1 MQNIGKI
8 ADDLGLKPE
17 HVLPYGHYKAKISL
31 DALSGDALS
40 GDALSGDS
48 LSKGA
53 SGRGKLIVVTGITP
67 TPAGEGKTT
76 TAIGLTQGMGRL
88 GHKVTV
94 NLREPTLGPIFG
106 IKGGGT
112 GGGMARIV
120 PEDEINIHFT
130 GDAHAVASA
139 HNLLAALVDNA
150 VFRNAVPGLDASGI
164 HWTRVTDASDRG
176 LRQVLTGVGAPI
188 GGAGTY
194 GPLREARFDIVSAS
208 EIMAILALAD
218 GPDDLRE
225 RISRIVVGV
234 TRNGE
239 PVSVAGLGVQGALM
253 TLLHQTV
260 MPNLVQT
267 LEGQPALVHAGPF
280 GNIAHGCSSILAD
293 RMALSYADY
302 VITEAGFASDLGFEK
317 FMHIKTRPRP
327 GYDSGLMPS
336 AAVLVAS
343 ARALK
348 WHGGARRRDLNR
360 PNEGSVMAG
369 GPNLAHHVGI
379 VTGFGLPCVVAI
391 NRFSSDSPGE
401 LAAVKNIA
409 MKAGATAAVECD
421 GYARGGAGAEEL
433 AQAVADA
440 AQTQDG
446 SRLTYAYP
454 MEATAQDKTLALAQ
468 KIYGAADVAWSAQAL
483 NQLKYFESQGW
494 GNLPI
499 CMAKTHLSISHDP
512 ALRNR
517 PQGYTFPVNDLRAS
531 VGAGF
536 LYALAGRIETLP
548 GLPTRP
554 RALEMDVSPEGE
566 VIGILN

>member
-1 MQNIGKI
+1 MEPIAKI
-8 ADDLGLKPE
+8 AADLGVNGD
-17 HVLPYGHYKAKISL
+17 HVLPYGRYKAKISL
-31 DALSGDALS
+31 DALAEGNST
-40 GDALSGDS
+40 
-48 LSKGA
+48 K
-53 SGRGKLIVVTGITP
+53 GKLIVVTGITP

-88 GHKVTV
+88 GHRVAV

-112 GGGMARIV
+112 GGGQARV
-120 PEDEINIHFT
+120 LPEDEINIHFT

-150 VFRNAVPGLDASGI
+150 VFRGAIPDFDATGI

-176 LRQVLTGVGAPI
+176 LRQVVAGVG
-188 GGAGTY
+188 GSGY

-218 GPDDLRE
+218 GPDDLRA

-234 TRNGE
+234 TKGGE
-239 PVSVAGLGVQGALM
+239 PVSVDQLGVSGSLM

-267 LEGQPALVHAGPF
+267 MEGQPAIIHAGPF

-293 RMALSYADY
+293 RLGLSYADY
-302 VITEAGFASDLGFEK
+302 VVTEAGFASDLGFEK
-317 FMHIKTRPRP
+317 FMHIKTRQ
-327 GYDSGLMPS
+327 SGFPPS

-348 WHGGARRRDLNR
+348 WHGGARRRELDQ
-360 PNEGSVMAG
+360 PNVDAVMAG

-379 VTGFGLPCVVAI
+379 VKSFGLPVVVAI
-391 NRFSSDSPGE
+391 NRFGSDSSEE
-401 LAAVKNIA
+401 LAAVKKIA
-409 MKAGATAAVECD
+409 QEAGATSAVECD
-421 GYARGGAGAEEL
+421 GFAQGGAGAEEL
-433 AQAVADA
+433 AHAVVGA
-440 AQTQDG
+440 AQTE
-446 SRLTYAYP
+446 SSVTYSYP
-454 MEATAQDKTLALAQ
+454 TDASAEDKVLALAQ
-468 KIYGAADVAWSAQAL
+468 KIYGAADVSWAPDARR
-483 NQLKYFESQGW
+483 QLQYFESQGW
-494 GNLPI
+494 GSLPI

-512 ALRNR
+512 TLRNR
-517 PQGYTFPVNDLRAS
+517 PQGYTFPVNDIRAS

-554 RALEMDVSPEGE
+554 RALDMDVTPEGE
-566 VIGILN
+566 VVGLS

>member
-1 MQNIGKI
+1 MEPITKI
-8 ADDLGLKPE
+8 ADDLGIDSE
-17 HVLPYGHYKAKISL
+17 HVLPYGRYKAKISL
-31 DALSGDALS
+31 DALRDAK
-40 GDALSGDS
+40 D
-48 LSKGA
+48 
-53 SGRGKLIVVTGITP
+53 RQGKLVVVTGITP

-88 GHKVTV
+88 GHKVVV

-112 GGGMARIV
+112 GGGKARIV

-150 VFRNAVPGLDASGI
+150 VFRNAVPDFDATGI

-176 LRQVLTGVGAPI
+176 LRQVVAGVG
-188 GGAGTY
+188 GTGY

-208 EIMAILALAD
+208 EIMAILALTD
-218 GPDDLRE
+218 GPQDLRE

-234 TRNGE
+234 TRGGE
-239 PVSVAGLGVQGALM
+239 PVSVGRLGVEGSLM

-267 LEGQPALVHAGPF
+267 TEGQPAVVHAGPF

-293 RMALSYADY
+293 KLAVGYADY

-317 FMHIKTRPRP
+317 FMHIKTRPSP
-327 GYDSGLMPS
+327 GYGGGLLPS

-348 WHGGARRRDLNR
+348 WHGGARRRDLDQ
-360 PNEGSVMAG
+360 PNVESVFAG

-379 VTGFGLPCVVAI
+379 VKGFGLPVVVAI
-391 NRFSSDSPGE
+391 NRFGSDTAEE
-401 LAAVKNIA
+401 LDAVRQIA
-409 MKAGATAAVECD
+409 MNAGATSAVECD
-421 GYARGGAGAEEL
+421 GFARGGAGSEEL
-433 AQAVADA
+433 AQAVVEAT
-440 AQTQDG
+440 QTD
-446 SRLTYAYP
+446 SEITYAYP
-454 MEATAQDKTLALAQ
+454 LEASAQDKVLALAQ
-468 KIYGAADVAWSAQAL
+468 KVYGAADVTWSADARR
-483 NQLKYFESQGW
+483 QLQYFESQGW
-494 GNLPI
+494 GNLPV

-512 ALRNR
+512 SLRNR
-517 PQGYTFPVNDLRAS
+517 PQGYTFPVNDIRAS

-554 RALEMDVSPEGE
+554 RALDMDVTADGE
-566 VIGILN
+566 VVGILN

>member
-1 MQNIGKI
+1 MEPITKI
-8 ADDLGLKPE
+8 ADDLGIDSE
-17 HVLPYGHYKAKISL
+17 HVLPYGRYKAKISL
-31 DALSGDALS
+31 DALRDAK
-40 GDALSGDS
+40 D
-48 LSKGA
+48 
-53 SGRGKLIVVTGITP
+53 RQGKLVVVTGITP

-88 GHKVTV
+88 GHKVVV

-112 GGGMARIV
+112 GGGKARIV

-150 VFRNAVPGLDASGI
+150 VFRNAVPDFDATGI

-176 LRQVLTGVGAPI
+176 LRQVVAGVG
-188 GGAGTY
+188 GTGY

-208 EIMAILALAD
+208 EIMAILALTD
-218 GPDDLRE
+218 GPQDLRE

-234 TRNGE
+234 TRGGE
-239 PVSVAGLGVQGALM
+239 PVSVARLGVEGSLM

-267 LEGQPALVHAGPF
+267 TEGQPAVVHAGPF

-293 RMALSYADY
+293 KLAVGYADY
-302 VITEAGFASDLGFEK
+302 VVTEAGFASDLGFEK
-317 FMHIKTRPRP
+317 FMHIKTRPGP
-327 GYDSGLMPS
+327 GYGGGLLPS

-348 WHGGARRRDLNR
+348 WHGGGRRRDLDQ
-360 PNEGSVMAG
+360 PNVESLFAG

-379 VTGFGLPCVVAI
+379 VKGFGLPVVVAI
-391 NRFSSDSPGE
+391 NRFGSDTAEE
-401 LAAVKNIA
+401 LDAVRQIA
-409 MKAGATAAVECD
+409 MNAGATSAVECD
-421 GYARGGAGAEEL
+421 GFAQGGAGAEDL
-433 AQAVADA
+433 AQAVVEAT
-440 AQTQDG
+440 QTD
-446 SRLTYAYP
+446 SEITYAYP
-454 MEATAQDKTLALAQ
+454 LEASAQDKVLALAQ
-468 KIYGAADVAWSAQAL
+468 QVYGAADVTWSADARR
-483 NQLKYFESQGW
+483 QLQYFESQGW
-494 GNLPI
+494 GNLPV

-512 ALRNR
+512 SLRNR
-517 PQGYTFPVNDLRAS
+517 PQGYTFPVNDIRAS

-554 RALEMDVSPEGE
+554 RALDMDVTADGE
-566 VIGILN
+566 VVGILN

>member
-1 MQNIGKI
+1 MQTISKI
-8 ADDLGLKPE
+8 ADSLGFKPE

-31 DALSGDALS
+31 DAIAEGKAEQ
-40 GDALSGDS
+40 
-48 LSKGA
+48 
-53 SGRGKLIVVTGITP
+53 GKLVVVTGITP

-88 GHKVTV
+88 GHKVSV

-112 GGGMARIV
+112 GGGNARIV

-150 VFRNAVPGLDASGI
+150 VFRNAVPDFDPSGI
-164 HWTRVTDASDRG
+164 QWSRVTDASDRG
-176 LRQVLTGVGAPI
+176 LRQVIAGVG
-188 GGAGTY
+188 GSGY

-225 RISRIVVGV
+225 RVSRIVVGSTRSGDPV
-234 TRNGE
+234 TVGR
-239 PVSVAGLGVQGALM
+239 LGVQGALM

-267 LEGQPALVHAGPF
+267 LEGQPAIVHAGPF

-293 RMALSYADY
+293 KLALGYADY

-317 FMHIKTRPRP
+317 FMHIKTRA
-327 GYDSGLMPS
+327 SGLLPR

-348 WHGGARRRDLNR
+348 WHGRMPRRDLDKPDVGR
-360 PNEGSVMAG
+360 VIRG

-391 NRFSSDSPGE
+391 NRFGTDSPEE
-401 LAAVKNIA
+401 LAAVRDIA
-409 MKAGATAAVECD
+409 LEAGATAAVECD
-421 GYARGGAGAEEL
+421 GYAQGGAGAEEL
-433 AQAVADA
+433 AQAVVDA
-440 AQTQDG
+440 TAGD
-446 SRLTYAYP
+446 SDITYAYP
-454 MEATAQDKTLALAQ
+454 LEATAQEKALALAQ
-468 KIYGAADVAWSAQAL
+468 RIYGAADVTWSTQAT
-483 NQLKYFESQGW
+483 NQLRYFESQGW

-512 ALRNR
+512 SLRNR
-517 PQGYTFPVNDLRAS
+517 PQGYTFPINDLRAS

-554 RALEMDVSPEGE
+554 RALDMDVNADGE

>member
-1 MQNIGKI
+1 MEPITKI
-8 ADDLGLKPE
+8 ADDLGIDSE
-17 HVLPYGHYKAKISL
+17 HVLPYGRYKAKISL
-31 DALSGDALS
+31 DALRDAK
-40 GDALSGDS
+40 D
-48 LSKGA
+48 
-53 SGRGKLIVVTGITP
+53 RQGKLVVVTGITP

-88 GHKVTV
+88 GHKVVV

-112 GGGMARIV
+112 GGGKARIV

-150 VFRNAVPGLDASGI
+150 VFRNAVPDFDATGI

-176 LRQVLTGVGAPI
+176 LRQVVAGVG
-188 GGAGTY
+188 GTGY

-208 EIMAILALAD
+208 EIMAILALTD
-218 GPDDLRE
+218 GPQDLRE

-234 TRNGE
+234 TRGGE
-239 PVSVAGLGVQGALM
+239 PVSVARLGVEGSLM

-267 LEGQPALVHAGPF
+267 TEGQPAVVHAGPF

-293 RMALSYADY
+293 KLAVGYAEY

-317 FMHIKTRPRP
+317 FMHIKTRPGP
-327 GYDSGLMPS
+327 GYGGGLLPS

-348 WHGGARRRDLNR
+348 WHGGARRRDLDQ
-360 PNEGSVMAG
+360 PNVESLFAG

-379 VTGFGLPCVVAI
+379 VKSFGLPVVVAI
-391 NRFSSDSPGE
+391 NRFGSDSAEE
-401 LAAVKNIA
+401 LDAVRQIA
-409 MKAGATAAVECD
+409 MNAGATSAVECD
-421 GYARGGAGAEEL
+421 GFARGGAGSEEL
-433 AQAVADA
+433 AQAVVEAT
-440 AQTQDG
+440 QTD
-446 SRLTYAYP
+446 SEITYAYP
-454 MEATAQDKTLALAQ
+454 LEASAQDKVLALAQ
-468 KIYGAADVAWSAQAL
+468 KVYGAADVAWSADARR
-483 NQLKYFESQGW
+483 QLQYFESQGW
-494 GNLPI
+494 GNLPV
-499 CMAKTHLSISHDP
+499 CVAKTHLSISHDP
-512 ALRNR
+512 SLRNR
-517 PQGYTFPVNDLRAS
+517 PQGYTFPVNDIRAS

-554 RALEMDVSPEGE
+554 RALDMDVTPEGE